1 MRCRIIVRARPAH
14 KVEWPGPSLYAESFL
29 FAAFRAESLLRLRRL
44 PCGKPLAFRRDYK
57 IVEASPPGGG
67 AANPETFTSESQ
79 RLSAREAA
87 EPRQDS
93 VVRII

>member
-29 FAAFRAESLLRLRRL
+29 RLRCL